1 MDIPLATPEP
11 EPLACPNSGARYTLV
26 RAEAQGQPL
35 RLCGSSQGHGPER
48 AGSDRLQLNSKMFS
62 LVMQNMLPGLKVFP
76 RSSIVPT
83 SLTIKEI
90 LYKWNA

>member
-1 MDIPLATPEP
+1 MDLSGQAAT
-11 EPLACPNSGARYTLV
+11 ASNS
-26 RAEAQGQPL
+26 RA
-35 RLCGSSQGHGPER
+35 
-48 AGSDRLQLNSKMFS
+48 KMSS